1 MPATLQSMLPL
12 PIPGATASGGWPLVA
27 LVFALG
33 ACVGSFLNVC
43 IHRWPEDQSVV
54 RPRSRCPRC
63 RSVIAWHDNL
73 PVISWLW
80 LRARCRACGGAI
92 SLQYPLVEVLT
103 GGLAVLAL
111 LHFGPEPMAFVAF
124 AFTAALLLVTVI
136 DLEHFFIPDE
146 VSLPGIVAGLAASLL
161 PGGIGLANAVL
172 GVLLGGGLL
181 WLVAWSYERAT
192 GTEGMGLGD
201 VKLLAMI
208 GGFLGW
214 QAVPAVLVLA
224 SLTGTV
230 AGALVVFSP
239 RGRRTTRGIVRRFGL
254 RALLPHLRRTARR
267 TAIPFGPF
275 LALGAALLL
284 YFPALALPWS
294 LRPVG

>member
-27 LVFALG
+27 LAFALG

-92 SLQYPLVEVLT
+92 PLQYPLVELLT

-111 LHFGPEPMAFVAF
+111 LHFGTQPMACVAF

-208 GGFLGW
+208 GAFLGW

-224 SLTGTV
+224 SVTGTL

-239 RGRRTTRGIVRRFGL
+239 RGRRTTRGIVRRLGL

-284 YFPALALPWS
+284 YIPDLALPWS
-294 LRPVG
+294 LRAVG